1 MTDRTPADRSPAG
14 QARTGRA
21 YASRARAGR
30 VRAALLLIAA
40 VTAPLCAGA
49 RTLVSPNDPIYGH
62 LRTWEQRGLIG
73 WLPPLR
79 PLPAPIVRAALQRVA
94 DAGPAAD
101 RRIARRLLARYFRPL
116 PVRGQAGI
124 GVRSKATAGGA
135 LPAQIAAQLGAGVEA
150 PISDHVGFGFA
161 ARARP
166 ASVVPAPVTPL
177 LTFDP
182 YDYIAPGDRT
192 TILGEEFDFRVE
204 LAGNAYVGASAPE
217 TGVDTWF
224 VQAGFGRSSFG
235 YGRDSTIV
243 SDAAAPAGYVTG
255 AYRGSWIAYSAMFLD
270 LIAAYGTCSGATP
283 AGVACDAQGRYPL
296 RDRARIADGRHPSK
310 YLVVQSLS
318 FYPADWLELTALQSV
333 LFGGRFSPTY
343 LLPVFPS
350 IYTQMQLYD
359 YDNAFLGAAARVR
372 LPYGASL
379 GAVLYVDDI
388 NLTKIRRF
396 DFDSDQNK
404 LAVDLEAGIAPPLP
418 ILTYLSARY
427 RMVTPYL
434 YAHHPAALD
443 YLTYTHAGRHLG
455 TMLDPNSDELRVSAR
470 AFPLDWIGIDLSL
483 RRVRHGG
490 PAGGSVWDHG
500 LVDGAFVFYGPSTFL
515 KQDVLEHVLQARAG
529 IDLHVDLQPVE
540 LHLGLSYTY
549 QQVNNRDLEPGA
561 DEQAHLFE
569 VSTAVR
575 Y

>member
-1 MTDRTPADRSPAG
+1 MRGSGHTAG
-14 QARTGRA
+14 
-21 YASRARAGR
+21 AGR
-30 VRAALLLIAA
+30 GWAALLLIAA

-49 RTLVSPNDPIYGH
+49 QTLVSPNDPIYGH
-62 LRTWEQRGLIG
+62 LRMWEQRGLID

-79 PLPAPIVRAALQRVA
+79 PLPAPIVRAALQRVV

-101 RRIARRLLARYFRPL
+101 RRIARSLLARYFRPL
-116 PVRGQAGI
+116 PVQGQARI
-124 GVRSKATAGGA
+124 GARSKAAAGGGA
-135 LPAQIAAQLGAGVEA
+135 MPAQIAAQLAAGVEA
-150 PISDHVGFGFA
+150 PVSDVIGFGFA
-161 ARARP
+161 ARTRTT
-166 ASVVPAPVTPL
+166 SVVPAPVTPL

-182 YDYIAPGDRT
+182 YDDIAPGDLT

-204 LAGNAYVGASAPE
+204 LAGNAYVGASGMG
-217 TGVDTWF
+217 TGSDTWF

-235 YGRDSTIV
+235 YGKDSTIV
-243 SDAAAPAGYVTG
+243 SDAAAPAGYLTG

-270 LIAAYGTCSGATP
+270 LVAAYGTCSGATP
-283 AGVACDAQGRYPL
+283 EGVACDAQGRYSL
-296 RDRARIADGRHPSK
+296 RERARVADGRHPSK

-318 FYPADWLELTALQSV
+318 FYPTDWLELTALQSV

-379 GAVLYVDDI
+379 GAVLYVDDV
-388 NLTKIRRF
+388 NLTRIRRF

-418 ILTYLSARY
+418 ILTFLSARY

-455 TMLDPNSDELRVSAR
+455 TMLDPNSDELRVRAR
-470 AFPLDWIGIDLSL
+470 AFPLDWLGIDLSV

-500 LVDGAFVFYGPSTFL
+500 LVDGSFVFYGPSTFL
-515 KQDVLEHVLQARAG
+515 KQDVLEHLLQARAG
-529 IDLHVDLQPVE
+529 IDLQVDLAPVN
-540 LHLGLSYTY
+540 LSVALAYTY
-549 QQVNNRDLEPGA
+549 EQVTNRDLVRGA

>member
-1 MTDRTPADRSPAG
+1 MT
-14 QARTGRA
+14 
-21 YASRARAGR
+21 GR
-30 VRAALLLIAA
+30 VRAALLVLVAA
-40 VTAPLCAGA
+40 APFCAGA
-49 RTLVSPNDPIYGH
+49 QTLVSPNDPIYGH
-62 LRTWEQRGLIG
+62 LRMWEQRGLID

-94 DAGPAAD
+94 DAAPATD
-101 RRIARRLLARYFRPL
+101 RRIARSLLARYFRPL
-116 PVRGQAGI
+116 PVQGRAQI
-124 GVRSKATAGGA
+124 GGRSKTTVAGGTM
-135 LPAQIAAQLGAGVEA
+135 PAQIAAQLSAGVEV
-150 PISDHVGFGFA
+150 PVSDQIGFGFF
-161 ARARP
+161 ARTRTT
-166 ASVVPAPVTPL
+166 STVPTPVTPR

-182 YDYIAPGDRT
+182 YDDIAPGDFT

-204 LAGNAYVGASAPE
+204 LAGNAFVGASE
-217 TGVDTWF
+217 LGTGPDTWY

-235 YGRDSTIV
+235 YGQDSTIV
-243 SDAAAPAGYVTG
+243 SDAAAPAGYLTG
-255 AYRGSWIAYSAMFLD
+255 TYRGSWIAYSAMFLD

-283 AGVACDAQGRYPL
+283 DGVACDAQGRYPL
-296 RDRARIADGRHPSK
+296 RERARVADGRHPAK

-318 FYPADWLELTALQSV
+318 FYPTDWLELTALQSV
-333 LFGGRFSPTY
+333 LFGGRLSPTY

-350 IYTQMQLYD
+350 LYTQMQLYD

-372 LPYGASL
+372 LPYGASV

-404 LAVDLEAGIAPPLP
+404 LSVDLEAGIAPPLP
-418 ILTYLSARY
+418 ILTVLSARY
-427 RMVTPYL
+427 RIVTPYL

-455 TMLDPNSDELRVSAR
+455 TMLDPNSDEIRVSAR
-470 AFPLDWIGIDLSL
+470 AFPLDWLGIDLSL

-500 LVDGAFVFYGPSTFL
+500 LVGGSFVFSGPSTFL
-515 KQDVLEHVLQARAG
+515 KQDVLEHLLQARAG
-529 IDLHVDLQPVE
+529 IDLRVDLQPVE
-540 LHLGLSYTY
+540 LRFALAYTY
-549 QQVNNRDLEPGA
+549 EQVSNRDLVPGA
-561 DEQAHLFE
+561 GEQAHLFE

>member
-1 MTDRTPADRSPAG
+1 MTGRTPASRV
-14 QARTGRA
+14 RTGRA
-21 YASRARAGR
+21 
-30 VRAALLLIAA
+30 RAALLLIAA
-40 VTAPLCAGA
+40 AAAPLCAGA
-49 RTLVSPNDPIYGH
+49 QTLVSPNDPIYGY
-62 LRTWEQRGLIG
+62 LRMWEQRGLID

-79 PLPAPIVRAALQRVA
+79 PLPAPMVRAALQRVA
-94 DAGPAAD
+94 GADAGTAAD
-101 RRIARRLLARYFRPL
+101 RRIARSLLARYFRPL
-116 PVRGQAGI
+116 PVQGLARI
-124 GVRSKATAGGA
+124 GVRSKATVAGGA
-135 LPAQIAAQLGAGVEA
+135 LPAQIAAQLAAGVEA
-150 PISDHVGFGFA
+150 PIGDHAGFGFA
-161 ARARP
+161 VRTRP

-182 YDYIAPGDRT
+182 YDDIAPGDFT

-204 LAGNAYVGASAPE
+204 LAGNAYVGASGLG
-217 TGVDTWF
+217 TGPDTWF

-235 YGRDSTIV
+235 YGADSTIV
-243 SDAAAPAGYVTG
+243 SDAAAPAGYLTG
-255 AYRGSWIAYSAMFLD
+255 AYRASWIAYSAMFLD

-283 AGVACDAQGRYPL
+283 AAVACDAQGRYPL
-296 RDRARIADGRHPSK
+296 RDRARVVDGRHPSK

-333 LFGGRFSPTY
+333 LFGGRLSPTY

-379 GAVLYVDDI
+379 GAVLYVDDV

-404 LAVDLEAGIAPPLP
+404 LAVDLEAAIAPPLP
-418 ILTYLSARY
+418 ILTFLSARY

-434 YAHHPAALD
+434 YAHHPAAID

-455 TMLDPNSDELRVSAR
+455 TMLDPNSDELLVSAR
-470 AFPLDWIGIDLSL
+470 AFPLDWIGVDVSL

-500 LVDGAFVFYGPSTFL
+500 LVDGSFVFYGPSTFL
-515 KQDVLEHVLQARAG
+515 KQEVLEHVLQARAG
-529 IDLHVDLQPVE
+529 VDLRVDLQPVE
-540 LHLGLSYTY
+540 LRLALSYTY
-549 QQVNNRDLEPGA
+549 QQVNNRDLTPGA